1 MEADQ
6 THTKGVCMVIPKSL
20 FEFHFSISD
29 YSMSNLFVSIY
40 VRQTENVQIKLMQHN
55 QIK

>member
-1 MEADQ
+1 METDQ
-6 THTKGVCMVIPKSL
+6 THTKGICMVTQKSL
-20 FEFHFSISD
+20 FEFNFSISD